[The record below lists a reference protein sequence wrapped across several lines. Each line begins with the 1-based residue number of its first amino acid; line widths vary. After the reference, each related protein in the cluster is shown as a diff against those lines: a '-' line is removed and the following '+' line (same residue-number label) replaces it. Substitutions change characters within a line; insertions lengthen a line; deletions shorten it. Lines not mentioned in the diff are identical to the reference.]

1 MLDTHA
7 VARSL
12 TAAVARSLTAADFTH
27 LMPSSRHSSDTD
39 VSRWAIAA

>member
-1 MLDTHA
+1 MLDTH
-7 VARSL
+7 
-12 TAAVARSLTAADFTH
+12 AVARSLTAADFTH